1 MIEIKDKKGQ
11 TAYVSYV
18 HDCGDNPDGFY
29 CEVYSEK
36 TLGNKIDDLVV
47 RPEDIYDWYQ
57 KDYPAQIRALE
68 QYIQEYYANEE
79 LDLSYRF

>member
-11 TAYVSYV
+11 TAYVSYD
-18 HDCGDNPDGFY
+18 HDGKDNPDGFY
-29 CEVYSEK
+29 CEVYSEE
-36 TLGNKIDDLVV
+36 TLDNKIDDLVV

-57 KDYPAQIRALE
+57 MDYPGQIRALE
-68 QYIQEYYANEE
+68 RYIQEYYVNEE